1 MNRHAVVVDSV
12 WSQAGADSVLIE
24 NGRVAAVTRRSLVGD
39 VPTTEHAGCAILPTL
54 TDSHLHPLGYAALVA
69 GTSLMGAETMGELR
83 SLLAE
88 AAARTP
94 SGRAV
99 IAQRLDDTPLS
110 RLPTR
115 VDLDHA
121 IPDRPAI
128 AYRYCGHVAVANTAA
143 LELAGISR
151 DTTDPTGGSLDRDRD
166 GIPNGILRET
176 AIDLVGDALEPL
188 APPLDEGQVLAAMH
202 GLAALGIGH
211 IGGIVAATH
220 GLWCGVGDE
229 IGALVRLA
237 PDLPIDVDLMVI
249 AEDAKALVEAHR
261 RLDSAGPR
269 LRFWGWKEF
278 ADGSLGGHTA
288 AMWAPFED
296 ADTIGT
302 LRLVPDHAAV
312 MARTALDLGGVAAVH
327 AIGDRA
333 VDTTLDL
340 FESLIEE
347 GADPGRLRVEHASVV
362 TDEAIARFAATGI
375 TASVQPAFLTSEA
388 DWVPARLGPDRAA
401 YRFRSM
407 AEAGV
412 RMLGG
417 SDCPVE
423 RPDPLLGIAAAV
435 QRPGW
440 GDGER
445 LTPEGAAE
453 LFTTKPREHFGRP
466 PTLEAGAAADFV
478 VIGGEVGTGGATV
491 TAFYR
496 NGEPLDLRPVA
507 WPG

>member
-1 MNRHAVVVDSV
+1 MSRHAVVAGSI
-12 WSQAGADSVLIE
+12 WSQSDDDAVVIE
-24 NGRVAAVTRRSLVGD
+24 DAHVVALANHGDLGDMPVTTHPSG
-39 VPTTEHAGCAILPTL
+39 TILPPF
-54 TDSHLHPLGYAALVA
+54 TDSHIHPLGYAALVA
-69 GTSLMGAETMGELR
+69 GTSLMEARTIEDLR
-83 SLLAE
+83 QLLTE

-94 SGRAV
+94 AGQAV
-99 IAQRLDDTPLS
+99 IAQRLDDTPLG

-115 VDLDHA
+115 QDLDHA

-143 LELAGISR
+143 LDQAGIAR
-151 DTTDPTGGSLDRDRD
+151 DTLDPTGGSLDRDRD

-229 IGALVRLA
+229 IGVLVRLA
-237 PDLPIDVDLMVI
+237 PDLPIDMDLMVI
-249 AEDAKALVEAHR
+249 AEDAQALVEAHR

-278 ADGSLGGHTA
+278 ADGSFGGHTA
-288 AMWAPFED
+288 AMWEPFED
-296 ADTIGT
+296 RATTGT
-302 LRLVPDHAAV
+302 FRLDSGHVAA
-312 MARTALDLGGVAAVH
+312 MARTALGLGGVAAIH

-333 VDTTLDL
+333 VDETLDL
-340 FESLIEE
+340 FDGLLVE
-347 GADPGRLRVEHASVV
+347 GADPNRLRIEHASVV
-362 TDEAIARFAATGI
+362 TERAIARFTATGVI
-375 TASVQPAFLTSEA
+375 ASVQPAFLTSEA
-388 DWVPARLGPDRAA
+388 DWVPGRLGRHRPA
-401 YRFRSM
+401 YRFGSM
-407 AEAGV
+407 AGAGV

-423 RPDPLLGIAAAV
+423 RPDPLLGIAAAI

-440 GDGER
+440 DDDEH
-445 LTPEGAAE
+445 LSPESAVE
-453 LFTTKPREHFGRP
+453 LFTKQPRVHFGRP
-466 PTLEAGAAADFV
+466 PALQPGAPADFV
-478 VIGGEVGTGGATV
+478 VVDGEVGTAHASV
-491 TAFYR
+491 AAVYR
-496 NGEPLDLRPVA
+496 RGQPIDLQPVE